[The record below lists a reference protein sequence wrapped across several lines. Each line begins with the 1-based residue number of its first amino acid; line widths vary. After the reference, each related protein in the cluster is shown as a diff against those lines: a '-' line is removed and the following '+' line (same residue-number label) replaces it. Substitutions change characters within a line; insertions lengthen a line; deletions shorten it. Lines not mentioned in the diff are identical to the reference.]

1 MLDGVRRGRP
11 QPDPMLVEATA
22 GPPVLE
28 DLQVLAEAAQDLVR
42 ASRAANTLRAY
53 RSDWRGFS
61 DWCSAQH
68 LEPLPARPETV
79 ALYLA
84 ALARSGAEAVTIQR
98 RLSAISQAHQA
109 AGHQPS
115 PTADVLVRQVMRGIR
130 RTLGTAPSHRKEPL
144 TAPELRRLV
153 EVTPGETPAGL
164 RDRALLLVGHLGA
177 FRRSE
182 LVALDVEDLDET
194 GDGLRLQVR
203 RSKTDQEAEGLEK
216 GLPRRADPATCPV
229 RALRTWLDVAGIGAG
244 PVFRAVNRYGQVQP
258 GRLSDRAVA
267 LVVKRACRR
276 AGLDPDRY
284 AGHSLRSGFATA
296 AAEGGA
302 PERAIMRQGGWSSE
316 AMVRRYI
323 RMASLF
329 RENAARYVDL

>member
-1 MLDGVRRGRP
+1 MIAGVRDGPPLPGPRP
-11 QPDPMLVEATA
+11 GATA
-22 GPPVLE
+22 GAAVPE
-28 DLQVLAEAAQDLVR
+28 DLRLLSEAAHDLVR
-42 ASRAANTLRAY
+42 ASRAAATVRAY
-53 RSDWRGFS
+53 RSDWRDFGE
-61 DWCSAQH
+61 WCSVQG
-68 LEPLPARPETV
+68 LEPLPARPRTV

-109 AGHQPS
+109 AGQQPS
-115 PTADVLVRQVMRGIR
+115 PTSDLLVRQVMRGIR
-130 RTLGTAPSHRKEPL
+130 RTLGTAPGHRKAPL
-144 TAPELRRLV
+144 TAAELRRLV
-153 EVTPGETPAGL
+153 EATPDGTPAGL

-182 LVALDVEDLDET
+182 LVALDVEDVAET
-194 GDGLRLQVR
+194 PDGLRLRVR
-203 RSKTDQEAEGLEK
+203 RSKTDQEGAGTEK
-216 GLPRRADPATCPV
+216 GIPRRPDPATCPV
-229 RALRTWLDVAGIGAG
+229 LALRRWLDIAEITAG
-244 PVFRAVNRYGQVQP
+244 PIFRAVNRHGQVRP

-267 LVVKRACRR
+267 LVVKRACGR

-323 RMASLF
+323 RPASLF